1 MAWVLHEHNRVHYP
15 VGDAAERQVAGPGM
29 VPGVL
34 EPAGSAS
41 MALVRDVVTFRPIRF
56 PSDVSH
62 TPPLRAACSL
72 YPYPVDAECMVR

>member
-1 MAWVLHEHNRVHYP
+1 MARVLHEHSRVHCSA
-15 VGDAAERQVAGPGM
+15 GNAAERQVTGPEM

-41 MALVRDVVTFRPIRF
+41 MARVRDVVTFRPIRF

-62 TPPLRAACSL
+62 TPP
-72 YPYPVDAECMVR
+72 